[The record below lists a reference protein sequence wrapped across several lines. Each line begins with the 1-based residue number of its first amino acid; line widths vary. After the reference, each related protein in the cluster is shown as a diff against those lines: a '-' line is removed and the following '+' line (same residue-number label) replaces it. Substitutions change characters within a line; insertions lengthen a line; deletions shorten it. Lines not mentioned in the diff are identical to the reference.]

1 MRVYEI
7 PPKSTITIR
16 IARKDMYYEMD
27 AYIAG
32 IRGNKVYLKLLRYKG
47 QILNFESKN
56 VQITVFYVYNGV
68 EPLAWT
74 GVTIRRE
81 TLGNSK
87 YHVLICNKSSARVN
101 RRGARRVN
109 VTQPAFVGLK
119 GRDKRM
125 EITIVNVSLSG
136 LSFMSVENIEDSD
149 FVPIFVSFNVDENT
163 TIQVT
168 CGIMRRIPSDD
179 DNYHFGAAIPKPPE
193 NWARYVNKL
202 YKNNP
207 EEFS

>member
-7 PPKSTITIR
+7 PPKSNITIR
-16 IARKDMYYEMD
+16 VARMDMYHEMD

-32 IRGNKVYLKLLRYKG
+32 IRGTKVYLRLLRYRG
-47 QILNFESKN
+47 QVINFESKN

-87 YHVLICNKSSARVN
+87 YHVLICNKSSTRVN

-109 VTQPAFVGLK
+109 VSQPGFVGLK
-119 GRDKRM
+119 GRDKRLN
-125 EITIVNVSLSG
+125 ITIVNVSLSG
-136 LSFMSVENIEDSD
+136 LSFMSEEDIEDSD
-149 FVPIFVSFNVDENT
+149 FVPIFISFNEDEDT
-163 TIQVT
+163 VIQAT

-179 DNYHFGAAIPKPPE
+179 GMHHFGAAIPKPSE
-193 NWARYVNKL
+193 GWLKYVNRL
-202 YKNNP
+202 YKKNP
-207 EEFS
+207 EG

>member
-16 IARKDMYYEMD
+16 VMRREIYYEMD

-32 IRGNKVYLKLLRYKG
+32 IRGTKVYLRLLRYKG
-47 QILNFESKN
+47 QIINFESKN

-74 GVTIRRE
+74 GVNIRRE
-81 TLGNSK
+81 QLGNTK

-101 RRGARRVN
+101 RRGARRVS
-109 VTQPAFVGLK
+109 VFQPGMIGLK
-119 GRDKRM
+119 GRDKRL

-136 LSFMSVENIEDSD
+136 LSFVSDEDIEDSD
-149 FVPIFVSFNVDENT
+149 FVPVFISFDLNEESS
-163 TIQVT
+163 IQVT

-179 DNYHFGAAIPKPPE
+179 GKHHFGATIPKPPE
-193 NWARYVNKL
+193 NWAKYVNRL
-202 YKNNP
+202 YKDNP
-207 EEFS
+207 E

>member
-7 PPKSTITIR
+7 PPKSNITIR
-16 IARKDMYYEMD
+16 VTRKEMYYEMD

-32 IRGNKVYLKLLRYKG
+32 IRGNKVYLRLLRYKG
-47 QILNFESKN
+47 QVINFESKN

-74 GVTIRRE
+74 GVNIRRE

-109 VTQPAFVGLK
+109 VMLPALVGLK

-125 EITIVNVSLSG
+125 PITIVNVSMSG
-136 LSFMSVENIEDSD
+136 LSFMSEEDIEDVD
-149 FVPIFVSFNVDENT
+149 FVPIFISFERDEET
-163 TIQVT
+163 TVQVT

-179 DNYHFGAAIPKPPE
+179 GQHHFGAAIPKPPE
-193 NWARYVNKL
+193 NWVKYINYL

-207 EEFS
+207 EDLG

>member
-16 IARKDMYYEMD
+16 IMRREIYYEME

-32 IRGNKVYLKLLRYKG
+32 VRGTKVYLKLLRYKG
-47 QILNFESKN
+47 QIINFDSKN
-56 VQITVFYVYNGV
+56 VQMTVFYVDRGV

-74 GVTIRRE
+74 GVTIKRE
-81 TLGNSK
+81 TLGNTK

-109 VTQPAFVGLK
+109 VTQPGLVGLK
-119 GRDKRM
+119 GRDTRM

-136 LSFMSVENIEDSD
+136 LSFMSDEDIADSD
-149 FVPIFVSFNVDENT
+149 FVPVFLGFDTEDGISVQAT
-163 TIQVT
+163 A
-168 CGIMRRIPSDD
+168 GIMRRIPSDD
-179 DNYHFGAAIPKPPE
+179 GKFHFGAAIPKPSE
-193 NWARYVNKL
+193 NWVRYVNKI
-202 YKNNP
+202 YKENP
-207 EEFS
+207 EG